1 MIMGKLLDAF
11 NTWFE
16 TVSEKD
22 FNQIWEDTYE
32 KVATALEED
41 CTRSISY
48 SSQNKLVIELSFQ
61 TEYKGCY
68 DLTPNSLDD
77 AA

>member
-1 MIMGKLLDAF
+1 MGKLLDAF
-11 NTWFE
+11 NKWFE
-16 TVSEKD
+16 TISEKD
-22 FNQIWEDTYE
+22 FNRIWEDTYG

-41 CTRSISY
+41 YTSSIPY
-48 SSQNKLVIELSFQ
+48 SSRTNLVTERSFQ

-68 DLTPNSLDD
+68 NLTPNSLDD